1 VSRRPQAAVSIAE
14 LTENPH
20 PVWARLRRHGAVVW
34 VRELGGWVT
43 LTRTAGARVM
53 RDARTFTVD
62 DPRFSTGRIV
72 GASML
77 STDGAAHAA
86 HRRPW
91 AEVFKPA
98 PVRDRFSG
106 TVRDEVARLLDRLA
120 AAPAPDLRTGLA
132 APLATAAMGAAL
144 GLDGLQVGQVLD
156 WYRAM
161 VAGVDTVSRG
171 GDPPTAALHAV
182 AAIRDHVGRSLRRP
196 AGDSVLTAA
205 ATGGTDPALLAA
217 DVAILLFGGVDT
229 AESMTAIAAHHLLT
243 HPDALDQVR
252 ADPALLPGAIQ
263 ESLRLEPAAT
273 RVDRY
278 ATADAEIAGTRIRA
292 GDLVVVSLSAA
303 NRDPDVFADPDRY
316 DIHRRNA
323 AEHLAFAVGPHY
335 CLGVHLTTLQTTLA
349 LGMLLDRFP
358 GIHAAG
364 PLPPVTGFV
373 FRKPVSVPVVL
384 GS

>member
-1 VSRRPQAAVSIAE
+1 MSRPPQAAVSLAE
-14 LTENPH
+14 LAGNPH
-20 PVWARLRRHGAVVW
+20 PVWARLRRHGEVVR
-34 VRELGGWVT
+34 VPELGGWVT
-43 LTRTAGARVM
+43 LTRAAATRVM

-72 GASML
+72 GPSML

-91 AEVFKPA
+91 TEVFKPA
-98 PVRDRFSG
+98 PVRDRFTG
-106 TVRDEVARLLDRLA
+106 PVRDEVARLLDRLA
-120 AAPAPDLRTGLA
+120 AARAPDLRTGLA

-144 GLDGLQVGQVLD
+144 GLDRLDVGQVLD

-171 GDPPTAALHAV
+171 GDPPAAALRAV
-182 AAIRDHVGRSLRRP
+182 DAIRDHVEATLRRP
-196 AGDSVLTAA
+196 AGDTVLAA
-205 ATGGTDPALLAA
+205 AAAGGAGARLLAA

-243 HPDALDQVR
+243 HPDALAQVR

-263 ESLRLEPAAT
+263 ESLRLEPAAS

-278 ATADAEIAGTRIRA
+278 ATADAEVGGTRIRA

-303 NRDPDVFADPDRY
+303 GRDPGVFADPDRY
-316 DIHRRNA
+316 DIHRHNA
-323 AEHLAFAVGPHY
+323 ADHLAFAVGPHY

-349 LGMLLDRFP
+349 LGMLIDRFP

-373 FRKPVSVPVVL
+373 FRKPVSVPVTL

>member
-1 VSRRPQAAVSIAE
+1 MSRRPQAAVSIAE

-20 PVWARLRRHGAVVW
+20 PVWARLRRLGEVVW
-34 VRELGGWVT
+34 VPELGGWVT
-43 LTRTAGARVM
+43 LTRAAGMRVM

-62 DPRFSTGRIV
+62 DPRFSTGRIA

-77 STDGAAHAA
+77 STDGAAHAV

-98 PVRDRFSG
+98 PVRDRFTG
-106 TVRDEVARLLDRLA
+106 TVRAEVARLLDRLA

-144 GLDGLQVGQVLD
+144 GLDGLEVGQVLD

-171 GDPPTAALHAV
+171 GDPPAAALQAV

-196 AGDSVLTAA
+196 ARDTVLTAA
-205 ATGGTDPALLAA
+205 AADSTDAGLLAA

-243 HPDALDQVR
+243 HPDALEQVR
-252 ADPALLPGAIQ
+252 ADPALLPRAIQ

-278 ATADAEIAGTRIRA
+278 ATADAEVAGTRIRA

-303 NRDPDVFADPDRY
+303 NRDPAVFADPDRY
-316 DIHRRNA
+316 DIHRGNA

-335 CLGVHLTTLQTTLA
+335 CLGVHLTTLQTTVA

>member
-1 VSRRPQAAVSIAE
+1 MSRRPWAAVSIAE
-14 LTENPH
+14 LADDPH
-20 PVWARLRRHGAVVW
+20 PVWARLRRHGEVVW
-34 VRELGGWVT
+34 VPELGGWVT
-43 LTRTAGARVM
+43 LTRAAGARVM

-91 AEVFKPA
+91 AEAFRPA
-98 PVRDRFSG
+98 PVRDRFTG

-144 GLDGLQVGQVLD
+144 GLDGLEVGQVLD

-171 GDPPTAALHAV
+171 GDPPAAALQAV

-196 AGDSVLTAA
+196 ARDTVLTAA
-205 ATGGTDPALLAA
+205 AADSTDAGLLAA

-229 AESMTAIAAHHLLT
+229 AESMTAIA
-243 HPDALDQVR
+243 
-252 ADPALLPGAIQ
+252 
-263 ESLRLEPAAT
+263 
-273 RVDRY
+273 VDR
-278 ATADAEIAGTRIRA
+278 
-292 GDLVVVSLSAA
+292 V
-303 NRDPDVFADPDRY
+303 P
-316 DIHRRNA
+316 
-323 AEHLAFAVGPHY
+323 
-335 CLGVHLTTLQTTLA
+335 TTLGHRSPA
-349 LGMLLDRFP
+349 
-358 GIHAAG
+358 
-364 PLPPVTGFV
+364 
-373 FRKPVSVPVVL
+373 
-384 GS
+384 

>member
-1 VSRRPQAAVSIAE
+1 VSRQPQAAVSIAE
-14 LTENPH
+14 LTGDPH
-20 PVWARLRRHGAVVW
+20 PVWARLRRHGEVVW
-34 VRELGGWVT
+34 VPELGGWLT
-43 LTRTAGARVM
+43 LTRATAARVM

-77 STDGAAHAA
+77 STDGAEHAA

-91 AEVFKPA
+91 VDVFKPT
-98 PVRDRFSG
+98 PVRERFTR
-106 TVRDEVARLLDRLA
+106 TVRAEVAQLLDRLA

-132 APLATAAMGAAL
+132 APLATAAMGAAI
-144 GLDGLQVGQVLD
+144 GLDGLEVGQVLD

-171 GDPPTAALHAV
+171 GDPPPAALRAV
-182 AAIRDHVGRSLRRP
+182 AAIREHVARMLTGPRR
-196 AGDSVLTAA
+196 DTVLTAA
-205 ATGGTDPALLAA
+205 AADGGADAGRLAA

-229 AESMTAIAAHHLLT
+229 AESMTAIAAYHLLT
-243 HPDALDQVR
+243 HPDALAQVR

-263 ESLRLEPAAT
+263 ESLRLEPAAS

-278 ATADAEIAGTRIRA
+278 ATADAEVAGARIRA
-292 GDLVVVSLSAA
+292 GELVIVSLSAA
-303 NRDPDVFADPDRY
+303 NRDPGVFPDPDRY
-316 DIHRRNA
+316 DIRRGNA
-323 AEHLAFAVGPHY
+323 ADHLAFAVGPHY

-358 GIHAAG
+358 GVHPAG
-364 PLPPVTGFV
+364 PLPPITGFI
-373 FRKPVSVPVVL
+373 FRKPTSVPVSL
-384 GS
+384 T

>member
-1 VSRRPQAAVSIAE
+1 
-14 LTENPH
+14 
-20 PVWARLRRHGAVVW
+20 
-34 VRELGGWVT
+34 
-43 LTRTAGARVM
+43 
-53 RDARTFTVD
+53 
-62 DPRFSTGRIV
+62 
-72 GASML
+72 
-77 STDGAAHAA
+77 
-86 HRRPW
+86 
-91 AEVFKPA
+91 VFKPA
-98 PVRDRFSG
+98 PVRDRFTG
-106 TVRDEVARLLDRLA
+106 PVRDEVARLLDRLA

-144 GLDGLQVGQVLD
+144 GLDRLDVGQVLD

-171 GDPPTAALHAV
+171 GDPPAAALRAV
-182 AAIRDHVGRSLRRP
+182 DAIRDHVEATLRRP
-196 AGDSVLTAA
+196 AGDTVLAA
-205 ATGGTDPALLAA
+205 AAAGGAGARLLAA

-243 HPDALDQVR
+243 HPDALAEVR

-263 ESLRLEPAAT
+263 ESLRLEPAAS

-278 ATADAEIAGTRIRA
+278 ATADAEVGGTRIRA

-303 NRDPDVFADPDRY
+303 GRDPGVFADPDRY
-316 DIHRRNA
+316 DIHRHNA
-323 AEHLAFAVGPHY
+323 ADHLAFAVGPHY

-349 LGMLLDRFP
+349 LGMLIDRFP
-358 GIHAAG
+358 GIHAVG

-373 FRKPVSVPVVL
+373 FRKPVSVPVTL

>member
-1 VSRRPQAAVSIAE
+1 MSRRPQGAVSIAE

-20 PVWARLRRHGAVVW
+20 PVWARLRRLGEVVW

-43 LTRTAGARVM
+43 LTRAAGARVM

-91 AEVFKPA
+91 AEAFRPA
-98 PVRDRFSG
+98 PVRDRFTG

-144 GLDGLQVGQVLD
+144 GLDGLEVGQVLD

-171 GDPPTAALHAV
+171 GDPPAAALQAV

-196 AGDSVLTAA
+196 AGDTVLTAA
-205 ATGGTDPALLAA
+205 AAGSTDAGLLAA

-263 ESLRLEPAAT
+263 ESLRLEPAAG

-278 ATADAEIAGTRIRA
+278 ATADAEVAGTRIGA

-303 NRDPDVFADPDRY
+303 NRDPGVFADPDRY
-316 DIHRRNA
+316 DIHRHNA

-384 GS
+384 RA

>member
-1 VSRRPQAAVSIAE
+1 MSRRPQAAVSIAE
-14 LTENPH
+14 LSEDPH
-20 PVWARLRRHGAVVW
+20 PVWARLRRRGEVVW
-34 VRELGGWVT
+34 VPELGGWAT
-43 LTRTAGARVM
+43 LTRAAGARVM

-77 STDGAAHAA
+77 STDGAEHAA

-91 AEVFKPA
+91 ADVFKPA
-98 PVRDRFSG
+98 PVRDRF
-106 TVRDEVARLLDRLA
+106 TLPLRARIEQLLDRLA
-120 AAPAPDLRTGLA
+120 AAPTPDLRTGLA
-132 APLATAAMGAAL
+132 APLATAAMGAAI
-144 GLDGLQVGQVLD
+144 GLDGLDVRQVLD

-171 GDPPTAALHAV
+171 GDPPAAALRAV
-182 AAIRDHVGRSLRRP
+182 DAIRDHVEATLRRP
-196 AGDSVLTAA
+196 AGDTVLAA
-205 ATGGTDPALLAA
+205 AAAGGAGARLLAA

-243 HPDALDQVR
+243 HPDALAEVR

-263 ESLRLEPAAT
+263 ESLRLEPAAS

-278 ATADAEIAGTRIRA
+278 ATADAEVGGTRIRA

-303 NRDPDVFADPDRY
+303 GRDPGVFADPDRY
-316 DIHRRNA
+316 DIHRHNA
-323 AEHLAFAVGPHY
+323 ADHLAFAVGPHY

-349 LGMLLDRFP
+349 LGMLIDRFP
-358 GIHAAG
+358 GIRAAD

-373 FRKPVSVPVVL
+373 FRKPVSVPVTL

>member
-1 VSRRPQAAVSIAE
+1 VSHRPQAAVSIAE
-14 LTENPH
+14 LAEDPH
-20 PVWARLRRHGAVVW
+20 PVWARLRRHGEVVW
-34 VRELGGWVT
+34 VPELGGWVT

-62 DPRFSTGRIV
+62 HPRFSTGQIV
-72 GASML
+72 GASKL
-77 STDGAAHAA
+77 STHGAAHAA

-98 PVRDRFSG
+98 PVRDRFTG
-106 TVRDEVARLLDRLA
+106 PLRDEVARLLDRLA

-144 GLDGLQVGQVLD
+144 GLDGLEVGQVLD

-171 GDPPTAALHAV
+171 GDPPAAALRAV
-182 AAIRDHVGRSLRRP
+182 AAIREHVDRTLLRP
-196 AGDSVLTAA
+196 ARDTVLTTAA
-205 ATGGTDPALLAA
+205 VGGSDAGLLAA

-229 AESMTAIAAHHLLT
+229 AESMTAIAAYHLLT
-243 HPDALDQVR
+243 HREALDQVR
-252 ADPALLPGAIQ
+252 ADPSLLPGAIQ

-278 ATADAEIAGTRIRA
+278 ATTDAEIAGTRIRA

-303 NRDPDVFADPDRY
+303 NRDPGVFADPDRY
-316 DIHRRNA
+316 DIHRHNA
-323 AEHLAFAVGPHY
+323 ADHLAFALGPHY

-373 FRKPVSVPVVL
+373 FRKPLSVPVVL
-384 GS
+384 GA

>member
-1 VSRRPQAAVSIAE
+1 MSRRPRAAVSIAE
-14 LTENPH
+14 LAADPH
-20 PVWARLRRHGAVVW
+20 PVWARLRRHGEVVW
-34 VRELGGWVT
+34 VPELGGWVT
-43 LTRTAGARVM
+43 LTRAAGVRVM
-53 RDARTFTVD
+53 RDARRFTVD

-91 AEVFKPA
+91 AEVFKPG
-98 PVRDRFSG
+98 PVRDRFTG

-144 GLDGLQVGQVLD
+144 GLDGLEVGQVLD

-171 GDPPTAALHAV
+171 GDPPAAALQAV

-196 AGDSVLTAA
+196 ALDTVLSAA
-205 ATGGTDPALLAA
+205 AADSTDAGLLAA

-278 ATADAEIAGTRIRA
+278 ATADAEVAGTRIRT

-303 NRDPDVFADPDRY
+303 NRDPGVFADPDRY